1 MYKEHNE
8 SLQISFHLYNGKLH
22 CHVICACLANIVP
35 LYLQMFQLLLSI
47 WGIFFFSLA
56 IYSQK
61 AILKIKC

>member
-1 MYKEHNE
+1 MYKEHND
-8 SLQISFHLYNGKLH
+8 SFQIRLHLYNGKLH
-22 CHVICACLANIVP
+22 CHVICVCLANIVP

-47 WGIFFFSLA
+47 WGIFFSLA